1 MTKQPKPRPNRL
13 GMYADVREVL
23 DAALAS
29 GGGSYTL
36 ANDGAAVHWRQRA
49 YRFRKMFAE
58 TLPPHELS
66 PYDALMMPKI
76 VEGSGTVVIRLSA
89 PKGVFQPNFVP
100 EDTPS
105 ADDLLD
111 EALALAERLEKRNG

>member
-1 MTKQPKPRPNRL
+1 MKTLKPRPNRL

-29 GGGSYTL
+29 GGGSYAL
-36 ANDGAAVHWRQRA
+36 ATDGAAIHWRQRA

-58 TLPPHELS
+58 GLPPHELS

-76 VEGSGTVVIRLSA
+76 VEGSATVVIKMQA
-89 PKGVFQPNFVP
+89 PRGTFVPNFAP
-100 EDTPS
+100 ADIPAT
-105 ADDLLD
+105 DDLLD
-111 EALALAERLEKRNG
+111 EALALAEKLEKGNG